1 MPQSSPQSQN
11 RALIVEDETMVA
23 LGLEADMHEL
33 GFNTC
38 MAANGR
44 QAFRYAMTQRPDVA
58 LMDINLEGGREGIEV
73 ARRLRDLCD
82 VPIVFVTGYTDPDTV
97 NRVRE
102 RVPGAPVLPKPVYRE
117 RLADAVAAVMTFRM
131 W

>member
-1 MPQSSPQSQN
+1 
-11 RALIVEDETMVA
+11 MVA

-58 LMDINLEGGREGIEV
+58 LMDINLEGAAKGLRLPEGFETF
-73 ARRLRDLCD
+73 ATYPLSLSL
-82 VPIVFVTGYTDPDTV
+82 DTPTPTPSSAYA
-97 NRVRE
+97 NE
-102 RVPGAPVLPKPVYRE
+102 YRE
-117 RLADAVAAVMTFRM
+117 RHSLTPFHERNGVYDSSWLSPMNDGLRVQ
-131 W
+131 